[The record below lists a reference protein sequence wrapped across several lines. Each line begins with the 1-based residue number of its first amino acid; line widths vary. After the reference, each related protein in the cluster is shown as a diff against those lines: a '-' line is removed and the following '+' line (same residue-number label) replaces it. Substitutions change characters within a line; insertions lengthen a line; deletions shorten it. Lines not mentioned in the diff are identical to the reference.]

1 MSPVQEKYEFVVQE
15 AERFLAP
22 EGFHRSKACLRKCQ
36 SHAEV
41 RWSLCFEKSRR
52 STAEHIQFTADVSVQ
67 WKRRPAWYEDLEP
80 HTAWYGGA
88 GDRIGFLTPK
98 KNDAWWDID
107 SGTSAEL
114 LSDQFNAV
122 LASCVLP
129 FFRRF
134 QTEQEIE
141 SYYRTAAEGELRW
154 NYCHQITML
163 ARLQPVRI
171 PHLPLAT
178 PFTALQTL
186 ATAK

>member
-1 MSPVQEKYEFVVQE
+1 MSPVQEKYEFVIQE

-36 SHAEV
+36 SHADV

-52 STAEHIQFTADVSVQ
+52 STAEHIQFTANVSVE
-67 WKRRPAWYEDLEP
+67 WKRRPPWYEDLEP

-107 SGTSAEL
+107 SGTSDEL

-141 SYYRTAAEGELRW
+141 SYYRTAAEGELRA
-154 NYCHQITML
+154 NFTGTEAVRCEQLLITL
-163 ARLQPVRI
+163 R
-171 PHLPLAT
+171 
-178 PFTALQTL
+178 
-186 ATAK
+186 